1 MKEYLSLM
9 SFLVF
14 IYSVF
19 YSGDIV
25 KKLLKV
31 GDLEKKDKNG
41 DRGCLGERVQTL
53 CLFCIC
59 FGTHNL

>member
-19 YSGDIV
+19 DSGDIV

-41 DRGCLGERVQTL
+41 DRGCLWRAGSNL
-53 CLFCIC
+53 MPILHLFW
-59 FGTHNL
+59 HP